1 MTVAAPSAGADRA
14 LLGIA
19 AMALAT
25 AVFACNDVI
34 AKWLV
39 GHYGVG
45 QVLVVRSLAAVA
57 LVAVVLRGQVVRLV
71 TVDRPWLHVGR
82 AALMALEVTCFYLA
96 VRQLPLAD
104 VMVIYFGAPIFVTAL
119 SVPLLGERVG
129 WRRALAV
136 FAGFIGIVIAMRP
149 TDAAFAVPA
158 LIALT
163 GSLAYGLM
171 LISARSLRKTGAL
184 VLAGH
189 QAIGVLVLG
198 GVMSAFDWAPVGL
211 PDLGLMALVGCFA
224 FAGHALVNWSLS
236 AAPAA
241 VAAPIGYF
249 SVVWATV
256 LGYLVFGDRPTI
268 ETVIGCVVV
277 VGSGLYI
284 FFRERKLGLS

>member
-1 MTVAAPSAGADRA
+1 MALAVAGTDRA
-14 LLGIA
+14 TLGIA

-25 AVFACNDVI
+25 AVFACNDVV

-45 QVLVVRSLAAVA
+45 QVLLVRSLGAVV
-57 LVAVVLRGQVVRLV
+57 LVVVVLRGNLSRLLAI
-71 TVDRPWLHVGR
+71 DRPWTHAGR
-82 AALMALEVTCFYLA
+82 AMLMAFEVSCFYFA

-136 FAGFIGIVIAMRP
+136 AAGFAGIVVAIRP
-149 TDAAFAVPA
+149 TDAAFAGPA
-158 LIALT
+158 LIALA
-163 GSLAYGLM
+163 GSFAYGLM
-171 LISARSLRKTGAL
+171 LISARSLRRTSAV

-189 QAIGVLVLG
+189 QALGVLALG
-198 GVMSAFDWAPVGL
+198 GVMAYFDWAPVAL
-211 PDLGLMALVGCFA
+211 PEILLMLLVGCLA
-224 FAGHALVNWSLS
+224 FGGHALVNWSLS
-236 AAPAA
+236 AAPAT
-241 VAAPIGYF
+241 VAAPISYL

-256 LGYLVFGDRPTI
+256 LGYLVFGDRPTL
-268 ETVIGCVVV
+268 ETVVGCAVV

-284 FFRERKLGLS
+284 FFRERKLGLA